1 MKSDVNKINA
11 EQANNIPTLADLAV
25 KYGTISQDQHGYLI
39 QLFTFKNG
47 QAGYED
53 LLRDEG
59 MATPYQLELLK
70 LIQEYLIVRKS
81 GEEFGKIAIEKGLA
95 TTEDINQALEL
106 QRKVFKK
113 SRHKKLIGDILVE
126 TRILTI
132 KQKDL
137 ILNEQNLFNR
147 YGDDVSN
154 KQSRAPENVEKGRG
168 TEAENQFEISISV
181 SSDHMS
187 AWIERRKPDEIVIT
201 LNQVKDAVMTDG
213 IVNGIYP
220 DSFIQC
226 FLDSGVKKFPVARV
240 DCFDLLKRQGLL
252 SLYISEDNGK
262 PIEKK
267 KGEVLI
273 EQKVIAM
280 EVQVKNLYGE
290 QMNAVAGNG
299 FAVRC
304 GENTRR
310 SRDKLKILAGKSGMA
325 GLSADRKVFIHPVV
339 HLLEDADYRHGPI
352 EPYADLSVS
361 GAITGAYPITAGKVS
376 AEEIR
381 DANIDAI
388 GDIRAG
394 VGITDSIIR
403 AQGDVHARYLH
414 NSRIETFGNVYVQN
428 EIIDSQIRCGGKFE
442 SPTCRVI
449 SSKIYAKGG
458 VIISGVGSE
467 RAAPSTIVAGGEQ
480 HVVGLVQTILDIMNS
495 ILDKLEELKG
505 EKLYQQAQADKI
517 FKKMIKLK
525 TFHDKTRKKKDVL
538 LSELNRKMETLNKK
552 TLANIQK
559 LISTYDK
566 RVNSSL
572 VTLKTMNATKK
583 EHDTS
588 VLELEKEISIFTT
601 QAKKEILSHE
611 KTLFAYLEKSKERS
625 GVAIIEITGKAYA
638 GTTLGGVYQTVSL
651 TDDRNG
657 FTVEEVW
664 PQGGYPELQFLKR
677 GR

>member
-59 MATPYQLELLK
+59 MATPYQLGLLK

-147 YGDDVSN
+147 YGDDLSN
-154 KQSRAPENVEKGRG
+154 KQSRLPENAEKGRG
-168 TEAENQFEISISV
+168 TEVENQFEISISV
-181 SSDHMS
+181 SSDHMG

-273 EQKVIAM
+273 EQKVTAM

-304 GENTRR
+304 GENTRW

-339 HLLEDADYRHGPI
+339 HFLKDADYRHGPI

-361 GAITGAYPITAGKVS
+361 GAIIGAYPITAGKVS
-376 AEEIR
+376 AEEIW

-388 GDIRAG
+388 GDIRAR

-449 SSKIYAKGG
+449 S
-458 VIISGVGSE
+458 
-467 RAAPSTIVAGGEQ
+467 
-480 HVVGLVQTILDIMNS
+480 
-495 ILDKLEELKG
+495 
-505 EKLYQQAQADKI
+505 
-517 FKKMIKLK
+517 
-525 TFHDKTRKKKDVL
+525 
-538 LSELNRKMETLNKK
+538 
-552 TLANIQK
+552 
-559 LISTYDK
+559 
-566 RVNSSL
+566 
-572 VTLKTMNATKK
+572 
-583 EHDTS
+583 
-588 VLELEKEISIFTT
+588 
-601 QAKKEILSHE
+601 
-611 KTLFAYLEKSKERS
+611 
-625 GVAIIEITGKAYA
+625 
-638 GTTLGGVYQTVSL
+638 
-651 TDDRNG
+651 
-657 FTVEEVW
+657 
-664 PQGGYPELQFLKR
+664 
-677 GR
+677 